1 MSTGKVRVIG
11 GSWRG
16 RSIKV
21 ADLPGLRPT
30 ADRTRETLFNC
41 LGQRVDDLTCLDMF
55 AGTGA
60 LGFEAL
66 SRGAKLVH
74 MIEQSPKAIQ
84 LIKENYQSLSRDG
97 ALGHLD
103 LMRGDA
109 IHQVTNLLDD
119 SVDITFI
126 DPPFSQEDL
135 YSKALA
141 QALRINKKTIGS
153 AIYIEH
159 PKNVVIEQLLK
170 EIPKNADLWEIRR
183 TIRSGMA
190 IGSLL
195 APKSHIN

>member
-1 MSTGKVRVIG
+1 MSIGKVRIIG
-11 GSWRG
+11 GAWRG
-16 RSIKV
+16 RSIKI
-21 ADLPGLRPT
+21 ADVLGLRPT

-74 MIEQSPKAIQ
+74 MIEQSPKAHQ
-84 LIKENYQSLSRDG
+84 SIKENYQSLSQDG

-109 IHQVTNLLDD
+109 IHQLANLPDN
-119 SVDITFI
+119 SVDIIFI
-126 DPPFSQEDL
+126 DPPFAQEDL
-135 YSKALA
+135 YLKALV
-141 QALRINKKTIGS
+141 QAIRINKKAGSS

-195 APKSHIN
+195 APKAL

>member
-1 MSTGKVRVIG
+1 MSSGKVRVIG
-11 GSWRG
+11 GAWRG

-21 ADLPGLRPT
+21 ADVLGLRPT

-41 LGQRVDDLTCLDMF
+41 LGQRVDGLTCLDMF

-60 LGFEAL
+60 LGFESL
-66 SRGAKLVH
+66 SRGAKLVY
-74 MIEQSPKAIQ
+74 MIEQSPKAHQ
-84 LIKENYQSLSRDG
+84 SIKENYQLLSQDG
-97 ALGHLD
+97 VLGELN

-109 IHQVTNLLDD
+109 IHQVANLIDE

-135 YSKALA
+135 HLKALA
-141 QALRINKKTIGS
+141 QAVRINRKTSGS
-153 AIYIEH
+153 AIYVEH

-170 EIPKNADLWEIRR
+170 EISKNADLWEIRR

-195 APKSHIN
+195 APKAI

>member
-1 MSTGKVRVIG
+1 MSSGKVRVIG
-11 GSWRG
+11 GAWRG

-21 ADLPGLRPT
+21 ADVLGLRPT

-41 LGQRVDDLTCLDMF
+41 LGQRVDGLTCLDMF

-60 LGFEAL
+60 LGFESL
-66 SRGAKLVH
+66 SRGAKLVY
-74 MIEQSPKAIQ
+74 MIEQSPKAHQ
-84 LIKENYQSLSRDG
+84 SIKENYQLLSQG
-97 ALGHLD
+97 GVLGELN

-109 IHQVTNLLDD
+109 IHQVANLIDE

-135 YSKALA
+135 YLKALA
-141 QALRINKKTIGS
+141 QAVRINRKTSGS
-153 AIYIEH
+153 AIYVEH

-170 EIPKNADLWEIRR
+170 EISKNADLWEIRR

-195 APKSHIN
+195 APKAV

>member
-1 MSTGKVRVIG
+1 MSAGKVRIIG

-16 RSIKV
+16 RNIKV
-21 ADLPGLRPT
+21 ADVPGLRPT

-74 MIEQSPKAIQ
+74 MIEQSSKAIQ
-84 LIKENYQSLSRDG
+84 SIKENYQALSQDG
-97 ALGHLD
+97 ILGHLD
-103 LMRGDA
+103 LVRGDA

-119 SVDITFI
+119 SVDVTFI
-126 DPPFSQEDL
+126 DPPFAQEDL
-135 YSKALA
+135 YLKALT
-141 QALRINKKTIGS
+141 QAVRINKKTIGS

-195 APKSHIN
+195 APKAV

>member
-1 MSTGKVRVIG
+1 MSSGKVRVIG
-11 GSWRG
+11 GAWRG

-21 ADLPGLRPT
+21 ADVLGLRPT

-41 LGQRVDDLTCLDMF
+41 LGQRVDGLTCLDMF

-60 LGFEAL
+60 LGFESL
-66 SRGAKLVH
+66 SRGAKLVY
-74 MIEQSPKAIQ
+74 MIEQSPKAHQ
-84 LIKENYQSLSRDG
+84 SIKENYQLLSQG
-97 ALGHLD
+97 GVLGELN

-109 IHQVTNLLDD
+109 IHQVANLIDE

-135 YSKALA
+135 YLKALA
-141 QALRINKKTIGS
+141 QAVRINRKTSGS
-153 AIYIEH
+153 AIYVEH

-170 EIPKNADLWEIRR
+170 EISKNADLWEIRR

-195 APKSHIN
+195 APKAI

>member
-1 MSTGKVRVIG
+1 MSTGKVRIIG

-16 RSIKV
+16 RNIKV
-21 ADLPGLRPT
+21 ADVPGLRPT

-41 LGQRVDDLTCLDMF
+41 LGQRVDHFTCLDMF

-66 SRGAKLVH
+66 SRGAKIVH

-84 LIKENYQSLSRDG
+84 SIKENYQSLSQDG
-97 ALGHLD
+97 ILGHLD
-103 LMRGDA
+103 LIRGDA
-109 IHQVTNLLDD
+109 IHQVTNLLDE

-126 DPPFSQEDL
+126 DPPFVQEEL
-135 YSKALA
+135 YLKSLT
-141 QALRINKKTIGS
+141 QAVRINKKTIGS

-195 APKSHIN
+195 APKAI

>member
-1 MSTGKVRVIG
+1 MSSGKVRVIG
-11 GSWRG
+11 GAWRG

-21 ADLPGLRPT
+21 ADVLGLRPT

-41 LGQRVDDLTCLDMF
+41 LGQRVDGLTCLDMF

-60 LGFEAL
+60 LGFESL
-66 SRGAKLVH
+66 SRGAKLVY
-74 MIEQSPKAIQ
+74 MIEQSPKAHQ
-84 LIKENYQSLSRDG
+84 SIKENYQLLSHDG
-97 ALGHLD
+97 VLGELN

-109 IHQVTNLLDD
+109 IHQVANLIDE

-135 YSKALA
+135 YLKALA
-141 QALRINKKTIGS
+141 QAVRINRKTSGS
-153 AIYIEH
+153 AIYVEH

-170 EIPKNADLWEIRR
+170 EISKNADLWEIRR

-195 APKSHIN
+195 APKAI

>member
-1 MSTGKVRVIG
+1 MSSGKVRVIG
-11 GSWRG
+11 GAWRG

-21 ADLPGLRPT
+21 ADVLGLRPT

-41 LGQRVDDLTCLDMF
+41 LGQRVDGLTCLDMF

-60 LGFEAL
+60 LGFESL

-74 MIEQSPKAIQ
+74 MVEQSPKAHQ
-84 LIKENYQSLSRDG
+84 SIKENYQSLCQDG
-97 ALGHLD
+97 ALGELN

-109 IHQVTNLLDD
+109 IHQVANLLDE

-135 YSKALA
+135 YLKALA
-141 QALRINKKTIGS
+141 QAVRINKKTSGS

-195 APKSHIN
+195 APKAI

>member
-1 MSTGKVRVIG
+1 MSSGKVRVIG
-11 GSWRG
+11 GAWRG

-21 ADLPGLRPT
+21 ADVLGLRPT

-41 LGQRVDDLTCLDMF
+41 LGQRVDGLTCLDMF

-60 LGFEAL
+60 LGFESL
-66 SRGAKLVH
+66 SRGAKLVY
-74 MIEQSPKAIQ
+74 MIEQSPKAHQ
-84 LIKENYQSLSRDG
+84 SIKENYQLLSQDG
-97 ALGHLD
+97 VLGELN

-109 IHQVTNLLDD
+109 IHQVANMLEE

-135 YSKALA
+135 YLKALA
-141 QALRINKKTIGS
+141 QAVRINRKTTGS
-153 AIYIEH
+153 AIYVEH

-170 EIPKNADLWEIRR
+170 EISKNADLWEIRR

-195 APKSHIN
+195 APKAI